1 MYPVYKFVFAFFFR
15 PSHLYAF
22 FLFKLKNV
30 IRESIYA
37 LDVNQFCFQM
47 DRASKDNLNG
57 LNKVIRFCLNIQR
70 IIYNNKV
77 NAVIKKIS
85 ASVVI
90 QNVN

>member
-1 MYPVYKFVFAFFFR
+1 
-15 PSHLYAF
+15 
-22 FLFKLKNV
+22 
-30 IRESIYA
+30 
-37 LDVNQFCFQM
+37 M